1 MSYITQDEKAKIA
14 PEIKRLLKAYG
25 LKGSLSIKHHST
37 ICLTITAG
45 GINFFESANR
55 MNKELADRRGEVF
68 REVKDDMTVNPY
80 HFQSH
85 FDGVAVEF
93 FEKAFA
99 ALRGEGWYNNTD
111 VQTDYFDVKHY
122 VDIKIGKWN
131 KAYELIGE

>member
-1 MSYITQDEKAKIA
+1 MAYITQDEKAKIA
-14 PEIKRLLKAYG
+14 PEIKKLLKAYG

-37 ICLTITAG
+37 ICLTITSGA
-45 GINFFESANR
+45 IDFFESANR
-55 MNKELADRRGEVF
+55 MNKELAYRRGDLF

-80 HFQSH
+80 HFQGH

-93 FEKAFA
+93 LETAFA

-131 KAYELIGE
+131 KPYTLESI